1 MSAQS
6 PVVRDSAARRGK
18 LRPGLLLVLSALVVW
33 LAIFSLLDSGSPP
46 AAPVGGPSLT
56 DRQGHTFRVSAFEGK
71 IWVVSLVRGDCAGD
85 CEEVLAALRELRGE
99 LPSSV
104 GFLSLTL
111 PTLDGSLSGA
121 LEELPWTVLRG
132 HLDGFRALTVDYL
145 MLHASDLLAVEDGI
159 DTALLATVGPSG
171 RVRRTYPTGEHG
183 GIAAGDR
190 DRIIADARFL
200 QSLKSRPRLHAA
212 LNALSA
218 ALIAIGFFF
227 VRRKSIR
234 AHVTCM
240 LLAVGVTLA
249 FLVSYLQYHHH
260 TGSSVFQGEG
270 FVRSLYLSVL
280 LSHTVLAA
288 FVVPLVGVLL
298 FHAVRRRFDR
308 HRRLAR
314 WTLPIWLYVSITGVL
329 VYFMLYV
336 WFPGPGP

>member
-6 PVVRDSAARRGK
+6 PVIRDSAARRGK
-18 LRPGLLLVLSALVVW
+18 LRRGLLLVLSALVVW
-33 LAIFSLLDSGSPP
+33 LAIFFLLDSGSPP
-46 AAPVGGPSLT
+46 ATPLGPSLT
-56 DRQGHTFRVSAFEGK
+56 DRQGHTFPVSSFAGK
-71 IWVVSLVRGDCAGD
+71 IWVVSLVRGDCAGG
-85 CEEVLAALRELRGE
+85 CAEVLTALGELRDE
-99 LPSSV
+99 LPASV

-111 PTLDGSLSGA
+111 PTLDGSLSVA

-132 HLDGFRALTVDYL
+132 NLDSFRALTVDYL

-159 DTALLATVGPSG
+159 DAALLATVGPAG
-171 RVRRTYPTGEHG
+171 RVHRTYRTGESG

-190 DRIIADARFL
+190 DGIVADARFL

-218 ALIAIGFFF
+218 ALIATGFFF

-240 LLAVGVTLA
+240 LLAVAVTLG

-270 FVRSLYLSVL
+270 LVRSVYLTVL

-336 WFPGPGP
+336 WFPGG

>member
-1 MSAQS
+1 VTRNSTGL
-6 PVVRDSAARRGK
+6 RGK
-18 LRPGLLLVLSALVVW
+18 LRPGFLLVLSALAVW
-33 LAIFSLLDSGSPP
+33 LAIFFVLDAGSPP
-46 AAPVGGPSLT
+46 ATPAGPALT
-56 DRQGHTFRVSAFEGK
+56 DRQGRTFPVTAFPGK
-71 IWVVSLVRGDCAGD
+71 IWVVSVVRGNCAGA

-111 PTLDGSLSGA
+111 PALDGSLSPA
-121 LEELPWTVLRG
+121 LRELPWKVLRG
-132 HLDGFRALTVDYL
+132 NLDGFRALTVDYL
-145 MLHASDLLAVEDGI
+145 MLHASDLLAVEDGV
-159 DTALLATVGPSG
+159 DAALLATVGPAG
-171 RVRRTYPTGEHG
+171 RVHRTYPTGERG

-190 DRIIADARFL
+190 DRIAADARFL

-218 ALIAIGFFF
+218 ALLATGFFF
-227 VRRKSIR
+227 VRRRMIR
-234 AHVTCM
+234 SHVTCM
-240 LLAVGVTLA
+240 LLAVVVTLA

-260 TGSSVFQGEG
+260 TGSTVFQGEG
-270 FVRSLYLSVL
+270 WIRSLYLTVL

-336 WFPGPGP
+336 WFPGPGS